1 MRLRTLKIWKRL
13 KPLWLLLIGWAVVS
27 VVMVVWWGYSIVD
40 VRGGLPKVEAANS
53 QTIETDD
60 VRAVDIRAEGVAVEV
75 ASSYDVRDIKV
86 QLYGTGYVNQ
96 RAVWQQDETGRLTIR
111 LDAYPVIANAHGH
124 RYADNLTMRILLPKK
139 SYDEISISGDRLN
152 AAFYQ
157 CKGKQ
162 LTADVTYGSIALQRA
177 DLQKAL
183 LISNT
188 SDIDI
193 SRSRIHYLNINN
205 QYGNTALLANK
216 LRYCNYHS
224 VAGDLDVQTRKLNG
238 IWELSSER
246 GDIHVG
252 TKKWYQ
258 TTLGQYNLLLDLH
271 SDTGTVTAS
280 SKKKPWKKTIPAA
293 LTEHDLLLL
302 EGRGENMLLVHSEEG
317 NITLDTVKFAE

>member
-1 MRLRTLKIWKRL
+1 MC
-13 KPLWLLLIGWAVVS
+13 
-27 VVMVVWWGYSIVD
+27 
-40 VRGGLPKVEAANS
+40 
-53 QTIETDD
+53 
-60 VRAVDIRAEGVAVEV
+60 IR
-75 ASSYDVRDIKV
+75 D
-86 QLYGTGYVNQ
+86 
-96 RAVWQQDETGRLTIR
+96 R

-162 LTADVTYGSIALQRA
+162 LTADVAYGSIVLQRA

-258 TTLGQYNLLLDLH
+258 TTLGQYNQMCIRDRPNPVDKL
-271 SDTGTVTAS
+271 SFSFSVTRA
-280 SKKKPWKKTIPAA
+280 
-293 LTEHDLLLL
+293 
-302 EGRGENMLLVHSEEG
+302 MLSG
-317 NITLDTVKFAE
+317 